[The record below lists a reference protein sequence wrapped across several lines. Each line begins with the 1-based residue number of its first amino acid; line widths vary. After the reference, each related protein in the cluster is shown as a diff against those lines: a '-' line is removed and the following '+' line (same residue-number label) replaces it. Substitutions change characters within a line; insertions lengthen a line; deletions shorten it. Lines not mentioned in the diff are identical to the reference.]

1 MAAYAGPQKLSL
13 DDGCVASDRPGV
25 TMHELMHAIGFW
37 HEHTRPDRDTY
48 VSVNLDNVKESKLLY
63 NQIFFFK
70 TSFKRFDLKTVGIL
84 LTLSFNLCVEY
95 RNNFI
100 KKSEGQANT
109 LGLPYDYGKIS
120 FVQVMETN

>member
-1 MAAYAGPQKLSL
+1 MIWFVKQYRCWSSVGRNGGVAAYAGPQKLSL

-70 TSFKRFDLKTVGIL
+70 RRLRDLI
-84 LTLSFNLCVEY
+84 
-95 RNNFI
+95 
-100 KKSEGQANT
+100 
-109 LGLPYDYGKIS
+109 
-120 FVQVMETN
+120 